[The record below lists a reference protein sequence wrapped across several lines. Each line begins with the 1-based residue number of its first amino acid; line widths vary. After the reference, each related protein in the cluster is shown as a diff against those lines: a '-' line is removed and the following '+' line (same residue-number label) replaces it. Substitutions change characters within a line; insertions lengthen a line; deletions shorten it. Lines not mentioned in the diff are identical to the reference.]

1 MDNKIITSEDSII
14 YNGNIKGAWD
24 TISNNNINTLCSTVG
39 VNTISNI
46 QPQTILNGDILIAS
60 QLSNNTQSIDDIIK
74 LVDTYNK
81 KLDYLINLLES
92 NNIIEVDCI
101 NKYIDSLK
109 IAEKLQD

>member
-14 YNGNIKGAWD
+14 FNGNIKGAGD
-24 TISNNNINTLCSTVG
+24 TISNNNINTLYSTVG
-39 VNTISNI
+39 SSI

>member
-24 TISNNNINTLCSTVG
+24 TIFNNNINTLYSTVG
-39 VNTISNI
+39 SSI
-46 QPQTILNGDILIAS
+46 QPQTI
-60 QLSNNTQSIDDIIK
+60 TQSIDDIIR